1 LERQETL
8 LAVCAFF
15 AAFGWPLVNSQS
27 ALVLRPAEACF
38 GWLRLSNPLALA
50 RVSKGEEGFWDR
62 APRQQF
68 PEGGSTK
75 MKRKTPRRYY
85 TDERQFEPGEVEE
98 KEIVE
103 SGSDSK
109 EGVSRRRFLI
119 AGTGAAAAAVIAGE
133 SLVEAQKKRRPG
145 GGQGGG
151 GGGGQGGGGG
161 GGGQGGNAKPPR
173 ISALNL
179 TGDSSDS
186 PTFAEPEA
194 ACARTVR
201 GQSVL
206 NLILNVELTNW
217 RFQCNGQAYGEVPIY
232 NGAVPGPTMYVD
244 PGSQINIVLNNKLPK
259 DDTAMWPGDHCG
271 QMKMDGTQ
279 PTPPECFMH
288 TNLHTHGLLVSP
300 SSILTNGMMHGF
312 PNCETNPQPPD
323 HCGPVEPDKIKV
335 SSDDVLVNVPPGTRN
350 NYCIVLPDF
359 HEPGTYWYHAHTH
372 GSTAYQVA
380 SGMAGALII
389 REPVGQEIVQDD
401 RDHVLLMQEVVFD
414 TTLPPSGPLACSPI
428 SQKAMTP
435 APSPTPTPPQI
446 PPIYT
451 EQSTTA
457 YSAGFLI
464 NGQCKPTLQM
474 KTGQTHR
481 WRFING
487 TGSPRGLMK
496 LRLIKICDDP
506 TAIIKDNQVITD
518 DPNCLDQDGKQ
529 THVVIP
535 GFDQN
540 AYMHLIAV
548 DGISFFGFPP
558 QPVRYHLMAAGNR
571 ADFLVNIPATKGRN
585 SGVGKYVLVKDGYPK
600 DAVSNL
606 NPKCVPPGGTAG
618 PDMNDTVPASLR
630 SAQILAYIEVFP
642 SDDNEQLP
650 SVIPG
655 TRPDY
660 LRAIEKGYTPAA
672 HTLAFKASGGS
683 TPGAGS
689 FSINDRFYDPN
700 DPGVVST
707 LNTAEQWILTNSGND
722 IPHPFHIHVNPFQV
736 EGRTIDS
743 ETDNPKLDPKDPKN
757 WMWMDTVA
765 IPAQLKGQPPGQ
777 LQLRTRFLAYP
788 GEYVLHCHILIHED
802 RGMMVNVT
810 IKDDANKNG
819 VGPCVTLPKMPPAS
833 CECIRSTINDP
844 YFKC

>member
-1 LERQETL
+1 M
-8 LAVCAFF
+8 
-15 AAFGWPLVNSQS
+15 
-27 ALVLRPAEACF
+27 RP
-38 GWLRLSNPLALA
+38 
-50 RVSKGEEGFWDR
+50 
-62 APRQQF
+62 
-68 PEGGSTK
+68 
-75 MKRKTPRRYY
+75 RKPQDVP
-85 TDERQFEPGEVEE
+85 TDTEIEPGGELE
-98 KEIVE
+98 KD
-103 SGSDSK
+103 SGIDSAPENK
-109 EGVSRRRFLI
+109 EGVSRRRFLL
-119 AGTGAAAAAVIAGE
+119 AGTTVAAATIITGGA
-133 SLVEAQKKRRPG
+133 LVEAQNRRRRPG

-151 GGGGQGGGGG
+151 GGGNGQGGGGG
-161 GGGQGGNAKPPR
+161 GGGQGATAKPPR

-179 TGDSSDS
+179 SGDSSDS
-186 PTFAEPEA
+186 PAFNEPEA
-194 ACARTVR
+194 ACARTVS

-206 NLILNVELTNW
+206 NLTLNVELTNW
-217 RFQCNGQAYGEVPIY
+217 RFQCNGQAYGEIPIY
-232 NGAVPGPTMYVD
+232 NGNVPGPTMFVD
-244 PGSQINIVLNNKLPK
+244 PGSKINIVLNNKLPK
-259 DDTAMWPGDHCG
+259 DDSQMWPGDHCG
-271 QMKMDGTQ
+271 QMVMDGTK

-300 SSILTNGMMHGF
+300 SSILKNGMMHGF
-312 PNCETNPQPPD
+312 PNCDTKPQPTD
-323 HCGPVEPDKIKV
+323 HCGPVDPSQIQV

-372 GSTAYQVA
+372 GSTGYQVA
-380 SGMAGALII
+380 AGMAGALII
-389 REPVGQEIVQDD
+389 REPVGQELVQED

-414 TTLPPSGPLACSPI
+414 TTMPPSGPPACSTTTM
-428 SQKAMTP
+428 KAMGP

-451 EQSTTA
+451 EQSTSA
-457 YSAGFLI
+457 YSAGFLV
-464 NGQCKPTLQM
+464 NGLCKPTLQM

-496 LRLIKICDDP
+496 LRLIKVCDDP
-506 TAIIKDNQVITD
+506 TAVIKDSQVITN
-518 DPNCLDQDGKQ
+518 DPGCLDQDCNQ
-529 THVVIP
+529 TRVVIP

-540 AYMHLIAV
+540 AYMNLIAV

-558 QPVRYHLMAAGNR
+558 QPVRYHLMASGNR
-571 ADFLVNIPATKGRN
+571 ADFLINIPATVSRN
-585 SGVGKYVLVKDGYPK
+585 SGPGKYVLVKDGYPK

-606 NPKCVPPGGTAG
+606 NPQCVKSGGTVG
-618 PDMNDTVPASLR
+618 NDMNDTVPASLR

-660 LRAIEKGYTPAA
+660 LRAIEKNYTPAA
-672 HTLAFKASGGS
+672 HTLAFKAGNPSG
-683 TPGAGS
+683 TPGGGQ
-689 FSINDRFYDPN
+689 FSINGGFYAPN
-700 DPGVVST
+700 DPGIVST
-707 LNTAEQWILTNSGND
+707 LNTAEQWILTNEGND

-736 EGRTIDS
+736 EGRTIDF
-743 ETDNPKLDPKDPKN
+743 ETDNPTLDPTDPKN

-765 IPAQLKGQPPGQ
+765 IPAQQAILSQPATCPPNQAPKKKGPVGK

-802 RGMMVNVT
+802 LGMMVNVT

-833 CECIRSTINDP
+833 CECIRNTINDP
-844 YFKC
+844 TFKC